1 MNQHTCRV
9 HLGKSI
15 ENANFIL
22 EMKVTRLHIINIDF
36 RLDGISTVEQRYN
49 GRSSCNWLM

>member
-9 HLGKSI
+9 HLGKPI